1 MSAQP
6 SELSARIIDLFGN
19 PATADPTKLFG
30 NLTVLPSGIVQIGSA
45 SGLQLP
51 DGYTTVITPQ
61 GRNRIINGDCRI
73 AQRASAVLSSPIGN
87 TYGGPDRF
95 SSANST
101 GGGQFT
107 QSAGTITFGGAT
119 LPAIVLTAN
128 TANTAVTG
136 SNYWYG
142 ILHQIE
148 ACNCYDLVGKPVTVS
163 FIFSTNVAGTYNVS
177 LRCGATTYSCVQTF
191 TAVAGVQ
198 QITIPFPA
206 IPTATAFASSTAS
219 GIQLCIGFINTG
231 TYVTATTNAW
241 QVGNY
246 LTTAACTNWGLAA
259 NNFIAA
265 TNIQLEVGTQATPF
279 EFSSV
284 NDQYLRCLRYYQP
297 TFGDYETYQTSGQ
310 NFIYSVPLMVPM
322 RTAPTASTPSG
333 GSLGG
338 GAAAPTCSATSQR
351 AYWSSNVSGAT
362 GASLLATHRGCQQN
376 CK

>member
-148 ACNCYDLVGKPVTVS
+148 ASAMTWLASRSQCRSSSVPMLPVHTMCLCGVVLRH
-163 FIFSTNVAGTYNVS
+163 IHVYRLS
-177 LRCGATTYSCVQTF
+177 LRWLVYNRLPFRSRQSQPPLHLPQALHLAFNCVSD
-191 TAVAGVQ
+191 
-198 QITIPFPA
+198 
-206 IPTATAFASSTAS
+206 SST
-219 GIQLCIGFINTG
+219 L
-231 TYVTATTNAW
+231 V
-241 QVGNY
+241 
-246 LTTAACTNWGLAA
+246 
-259 NNFIAA
+259 
-265 TNIQLEVGTQATPF
+265 
-279 EFSSV
+279 
-284 NDQYLRCLRYYQP
+284 R
-297 TFGDYETYQTSGQ
+297 
-310 NFIYSVPLMVPM
+310 M
-322 RTAPTASTPSG
+322 
-333 GSLGG
+333 
-338 GAAAPTCSATSQR
+338 
-351 AYWSSNVSGAT
+351 
-362 GASLLATHRGCQQN
+362 
-376 CK
+376 